1 MEYTR
6 LCFKWLCFSILG
18 FLVPEVIIKII
29 KTEPHNLIFLIGITI
44 VVALAVYLLDLFGFM
59 SYILIFI

>member
-6 LCFKWLCFSILG
+6 LCLNGFVFSILG

-44 VVALAVYLLDLFGFM
+44 VVALAVYLFEFVGFM